1 MKLHISLVQSRF
13 PSAELT
19 VKFPTENSNRVRR
32 RRGSTPERPTA
43 TATTINA
50 SISSGGRQQV
60 VFHPESTPS
69 MDYPGPEGRME
80 GSVVVQKFVRA
91 KGIA

>member
-1 MKLHISLVQSRF
+1 VRARRALIALFLSMTLLD
-13 PSAELT
+13 
-19 VKFPTENSNRVRR
+19 SN
-32 RRGSTPERPTA
+32 
-43 TATTINA
+43 I
-50 SISSGGRQQV
+50 
-60 VFHPESTPS
+60 FHPESTPS